1 MLLER
6 RTISRKTAG
15 DGRLEIT
22 KVAASKLGAPG
33 DELPVD
39 ADGRRPDATLG
50 TMDCTC
56 RGADK
61 PHVHYFIQSDVLKGL
76 AAGAEVDLDFD
87 PSRRTV
93 HVASVR

>member
-6 RTISRKTAG
+6 RTVSRKTAN

-22 KVAASKLGAPG
+22 RLAASKLGAPR
-33 DELPVD
+33 DDLAVD
-39 ADGRRPDATLG
+39 VDGRRHDATLG
-50 TMDCTC
+50 TRDCTC

-76 AAGAEVDLDFD
+76 AAGAEADLDFD
-87 PSRRTV
+87 PSQRTV
-93 HVASVR
+93 RIAPVE